1 MNHYPDLEISWS
13 TVKVKLST
21 ESEGALTTNDFDL
34 AAKIDSS
41 A

>member
-1 MNHYPDLEISWS
+1 MSGWPAP
-13 TVKVKLST
+13 
-21 ESEGALTTNDFDL
+21 GAGGGGLTTNDFEL

>member
-1 MNHYPDLEISWS
+1 MSGLPAR
-13 TVKVKLST
+13 
-21 ESEGALTTNDFDL
+21 GAGSGGLTTNDFEL

>member
-1 MNHYPDLEISWS
+1 MSGWPAPRAGS
-13 TVKVKLST
+13 
-21 ESEGALTTNDFDL
+21 GGLTTNDFEL